1 MKTSILIF
9 IGALCVA
16 LQFSSFPLYAENGE
30 HEMRAEMEQQMAEQ
44 QMLASQM
51 ASEVDKNVADAE
63 AKRRIN

>member
-1 MKTSILIF
+1 ME
-9 IGALCVA
+9 AR
-16 LQFSSFPLYAENGE
+16 Q
-30 HEMRAEMEQQMAEQ
+30 EQQMAEQ